1 MPTLPTKVRFA
12 YAQKTTPATLYYEC
26 TRCGRKRKTYRKI
39 KKPLRS
45 CGK

>member
-1 MPTLPTKVRFA
+1 MPTLPMNVRFA

-26 TRCGRKRKTYRKI
+26 RRCGRKTKTYRKI
-39 KKPLRS
+39 KKHLRS